1 MLQLE
6 ERPEQLAIR
15 HALGAVTRWVLAGF
29 AMAPLWGAYE
39 LFTAVDWATLPGL
52 AHCVIATIG
61 AGAVALSAL
70 FHLGAIAGND
80 TQLVLDRSA
89 GLATWIA
96 SSPVKKPAR
105 TTQPLARIRG
115 IATGVTEW
123 DGSPTY
129 HLAITLDDGAVVAF
143 GSSPSQANV
152 DDARDR
158 MARFVGV

>member
-6 ERPEQLAIR
+6 EHPDLLAIR
-15 HALGAVTRWVLAGF
+15 HALGAGTRWTLAAL

-39 LFTAVDWATLPGL
+39 MFRAVDWTTQPGL
-52 AHCVIATIG
+52 AHFVFATIG

-70 FHLGAIAGND
+70 FHLGAIASPD

-105 TTQPLARIRG
+105 TTQPLGRIRG
-115 IATGVTEW
+115 IATGVKDWT
-123 DGSPTY
+123 DGHTY
-129 HLAITLDDGAVVAF
+129 HLAITLDDGAVVTLGA
-143 GSSPSQANV
+143 SPSRANV
-152 DDARDR
+152 DEVRDR

>member
-6 ERPEQLAIR
+6 ERPDLLAIR
-15 HALGAVTRWVLAGF
+15 HALGAGTRWTLAVL

-39 LFTAVDWATLPGL
+39 MFRAVDWTTQPGL
-52 AHCVIATIG
+52 AHFVFTTIG

-70 FHLGAIAGND
+70 FHLGAIASPD

-105 TTQPLARIRG
+105 TTQPLGRIRG
-115 IATGVTEW
+115 IATGVEDWT
-123 DGSPTY
+123 DGHTY
-129 HLAITLDDGAVVAF
+129 HLAITLDDGSVVTLGA
-143 GSSPSQANV
+143 SPSRANV
-152 DDARDR
+152 DDVRDR

>member
-1 MLQLE
+1 MPWSPGLRAPAPPAHDEPAARRRCCPDQRAFDL
-6 ERPEQLAIR
+6 RA
-15 HALGAVTRWVLAGF
+15 GAA
-29 AMAPLWGAYE
+29 
-39 LFTAVDWATLPGL
+39 AVDWATLPGL
-52 AHCVIATIG
+52 AHCVIATI
-61 AGAVALSAL
+61 GAVALSAL

-105 TTQPLARIRG
+105 TTQPLGRIRG
-115 IATGVTEW
+115 VATGATDW
-123 DGSPTY
+123 TDGPTY